1 RLAITIGFC
10 RSAGHR
16 HAQKLA
22 RRCDALGLGGAREE
36 AVMANAMEAL
46 RQDMDEEA
54 TDELAGGKR
63 HGGVTGRSFDTV
75 VLDPE
80 GHARGVGPDEAT
92 VRDGDPVGVAGQI
105 SEHGLG
111 TREWTLGIDVP
122 ALLSERT
129 RQGAECQR

>member
-1 RLAITIGFC
+1 MSGCLAALEPLDDAHAPAAAGARRIERVIGRLAITIGFC

-22 RRCDALGLGGAREE
+22 RRCDALGLCGAREE

-63 HGGVTGRSFDTV
+63 HGGVTGRSLAAV
-75 VLDPE
+75 VLDLE
-80 GHARGVGPDEAT
+80 RHARGG
-92 VRDGDPVGVAGQI
+92 
-105 SEHGLG
+105 
-111 TREWTLGIDVP
+111 
-122 ALLSERT
+122 
-129 RQGAECQR
+129 